1 MIPVFVGAGK
11 RVVAPDWFG
20 FGRSDK
26 PVDDATYTFDFHRN
40 TLVRFVEA
48 LGLDRVVLVCQ
59 DWGGL
64 LGLTLPAT
72 HPELIS
78 GLVVMNTALAVGLN
92 PGKGFLAW
100 RDFVLS
106 SPDFDVSRLMRRS
119 VPGITEAEALAYEVP
134 FPGPEYKA
142 GVRTFP
148 SLVPI
153 SPEMPGVAEARA
165 AGLFWS
171 TTWSG
176 PTFMAIGMQDPV
188 LGPPA
193 MRMLRGVIRG
203 CPEPMEL
210 AEAGHFV
217 QESGDLVA
225 EAALASFA
233 AT

>member
-1 MIPVFVGAGK
+1 MSA
-11 RVVAPDWFG
+11 APTDTAAPA
-20 FGRSDK
+20 S
-26 PVDDATYTFDFHRN
+26 V
-40 TLVRFVEA
+40 
-48 LGLDRVVLVCQ
+48 LDT
-59 DWGGL
+59 DI
-64 LGLTLPAT
+64 
-72 HPELIS
+72 E
-78 GLVVMNTALAVGLN
+78 
-92 PGKGFLAW
+92 
-100 RDFVLS
+100 
-106 SPDFDVSRLMRRS
+106 
-119 VPGITEAEALAYEVP
+119 E
-134 FPGPEYKA
+134 FPGVGERRADPLRKA

-176 PTFMAIGMQDPV
+176 PTFMAIGMRDPV

-233 AT
+233 AR